1 MLLGETISTGTI
13 LSFVVVLLISIVIP
27 IGCYLYFRRQHQMR
41 LMPIII
47 GVVAFSLFVLVLER
61 FFEVEALIDADGNIP
76 LLQQPVLH
84 MLFIGFSAGVFHET
98 ARYVGFLLLKKQY
111 SGVGT
116 ALAYG
121 IGHGS
126 IAAFLM
132 AGAPMITNLR
142 YAYLFNT
149 GGMTAVLQTV
159 SEAQHEQVTEY
170 IRSMLGGPSSTLLW
184 AGIDCVMLV
193 VIHIALSVVV
203 WHAVNGNGNGKKRRM
218 LYPIAIFLQAISR
231 FPAALA
237 QTGVLTSTVLAEAL
251 TLVTVAISVFAA
263 WKIHKSAEEHPSS
276 LLSL

>member
-13 LSFVVVLLISIVIP
+13 LSFVVVLLISIVVP
-27 IGCYLYFRRQHQMR
+27 IGCYLYFRRQHQIR

-61 FFEVEALIDADGNIP
+61 FFEVEALIDAEGNIP

-84 MLFIGFSAGVFHET
+84 MLFIGFSAGAFHET

-121 IGHGS
+121 IGHGG

-149 GGMTAVLQTV
+149 GGMAAVLQTV
-159 SEAQHEQVTEY
+159 SEAQHGPVTEY
-170 IRSMLGGPSSTLLW
+170 IRSMLDNSASTLLW
-184 AGIDCVMLV
+184 AGIDCAMLV

-203 WHAVNGNGNGKKRRM
+203 WHAVNGNGKKRRV
-218 LYPIAIFLQAISR
+218 LYPVAIFLQAISR

-251 TLVTVAISVFAA
+251 TLVMVAISVFAA
-263 WKIHKSAEEHPSS
+263 WKIHKNAEEQPSS